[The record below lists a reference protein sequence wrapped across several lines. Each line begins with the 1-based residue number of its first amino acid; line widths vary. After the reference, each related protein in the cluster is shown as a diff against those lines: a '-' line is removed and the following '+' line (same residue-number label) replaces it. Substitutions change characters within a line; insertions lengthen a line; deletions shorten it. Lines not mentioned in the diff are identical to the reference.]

1 MEHVKRQAISEL
13 GLSDPKSREFWT
25 MFVLFIMMFFVRIYV
40 HYIGQWLYL
49 TAQTIPINK

>member
-49 TAQTIPINK
+49 TAQNLPINK

>member
-13 GLSDPKSREFWT
+13 GLSDPKSREFWI